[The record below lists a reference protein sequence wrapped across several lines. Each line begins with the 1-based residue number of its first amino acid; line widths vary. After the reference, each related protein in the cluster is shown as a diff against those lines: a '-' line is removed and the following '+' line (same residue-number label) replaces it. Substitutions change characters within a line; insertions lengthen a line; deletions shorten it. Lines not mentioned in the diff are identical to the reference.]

1 MKVIFTCGGTAGHV
15 NPALALAGYMKKKD
29 PTVEILF
36 VGTPRGM
43 ERGLV
48 AKAGYDYRGI
58 EVGGFDRRLSLHSL
72 RHNLKSAADLLT
84 LRRRADE
91 ILREFPADLVVG
103 TGGYASYPMV
113 KYAALRGIPTAVHEA
128 NMIPGLTTQ
137 MLEKHASRIMVGFEE
152 CRTLYKHPER
162 IVVTGTP
169 VRGDFFEKTHDEA
182 KAALGIEPEEPL
194 VVSFWGSLGASTMN
208 RQMLD
213 FFEKEKEDGYPFR
226 HIHGGGS
233 GSWDWMQQEL
243 QARGLTQDPRLD
255 VRQYIY
261 DMAVVMRAA
270 DLVICRAG
278 ASTISE
284 ITALAVPTV
293 IVPSP
298 YVANNHQEKNARILA
313 QHGGACLIREEE
325 SSGEKLYRTARDILA
340 SPTRRDSMSHGMAE
354 LGILDATERIYNTV
368 MELVK

>member
-15 NPALALAGYMKKKD
+15 NPALALAGYMQKKD
-29 PTVEILF
+29 PTVEVLF
-36 VGTPRGM
+36 VGTPDGM

-48 AKAGYDYRGI
+48 LKAGYDYRGI
-58 EVGGFDRRLSLHSL
+58 AVGGLERSVSLSSL
-72 RHNLKSAADLLT
+72 RHNAKSAVELLT
-84 LRRRADE
+84 LRRRAEE

-103 TGGYASYPMV
+103 TGGYASFPMV
-113 KYAALRGIPTAVHEA
+113 KFAALRGIPAAVHEA
-128 NMIPGLTTQ
+128 NMIPGLTTK

-152 CRTLYKHPER
+152 CRALYKHPER

-182 KAALGIEPEEPL
+182 KAALSIAPEEPL

-208 RQMLD
+208 EQMLD
-213 FFEKEKEDGYPFR
+213 FFAREKADGYPFR
-226 HIHGGGS
+226 HIHAVGS
-233 GSWDWMQQEL
+233 RGWEQMSREL
-243 QARGLTQDPRLD
+243 EERELTGDPRLD

-284 ITALAVPTV
+284 ITALAVPTI

-340 SPTRRDSMSHGMAE
+340 SPTRRDSMSRGMAE

>member
-1 MKVIFTCGGTAGHV
+1 MVRSQWVNLNGLWDYAITPAEAEDFSAEGMILVPFAVESSLSGVGRKVGKDQALWYERSFDLPKKSKGMKTLLHFGAVDWKASIYV
-15 NPALALAGYMKKKD
+15 NGKLAG
-29 PTVEILF
+29 E
-36 VGTPRGM
+36 
-43 ERGLV
+43 
-48 AKAGYDYRGI
+48 
-58 EVGGFDRRLSLHSL
+58 H
-72 RHNLKSAADLLT
+72 
-84 LRRRADE
+84 
-91 ILREFPADLVVG
+91 
-103 TGGYASYPMV
+103 TGGYASFPMV

-128 NMIPGLTTQ
+128 NMIPGLTTR
-137 MLEKHASRIMVGFEE
+137 MLEKHAGRIMVGFEE
-152 CRTLYKHPER
+152 CRNLYKHPER

-169 VRGDFFEKTHDEA
+169 VRGDFFNLTHDEA
-182 KAALGIEPEEPL
+182 KAALGLGAEEPL

-213 FFEKEKEDGYPFR
+213 FFEKEKADGYPFR
-226 HIHGGGS
+226 HIHAVGS
-233 GSWDWMQQEL
+233 GNWEWMQQEL
-243 QARGLTQDPRLD
+243 RQRDLTGNARLD

-284 ITALAVPTV
+284 ITALAVPTI

-325 SSGEKLYRTARDILA
+325 SSGGKLYRTARDILD
-340 SPTRRDSMSHGMAE
+340 SPTRRESMSRGMAE
-354 LGILDATERIYNTV
+354 LGILDATERIYQTV
-368 MELVK
+368 MELVR

>member
-1 MKVIFTCGGTAGHV
+1 M
-15 NPALALAGYMKKKD
+15 
-29 PTVEILF
+29 
-36 VGTPRGM
+36 
-43 ERGLV
+43 
-48 AKAGYDYRGI
+48 
-58 EVGGFDRRLSLHSL
+58 
-72 RHNLKSAADLLT
+72 
-84 LRRRADE
+84 
-91 ILREFPADLVVG
+91 
-103 TGGYASYPMV
+103 
-113 KYAALRGIPTAVHEA
+113 
-128 NMIPGLTTQ
+128 
-137 MLEKHASRIMVGFEE
+137 
-152 CRTLYKHPER
+152 
-162 IVVTGTP
+162 
-169 VRGDFFEKTHDEA
+169 RGDFFEKTHDEA

-226 HIHGGGS
+226 HIHAVGS

-284 ITALAVPTV
+284 ITALAVPTI

-340 SPTRRDSMSHGMAE
+340 SPTRRASMSRGMAE

>member
-1 MKVIFTCGGTAGHV
+1 M
-15 NPALALAGYMKKKD
+15 
-29 PTVEILF
+29 
-36 VGTPRGM
+36 
-43 ERGLV
+43 

-58 EVGGFDRRLSLHSL
+58 RVDGFDRSVSLSSL
-72 RHNLKSAADLLT
+72 RHNLKSAAELLT
-84 LRRRADE
+84 LRHRADK

-103 TGGYASYPMV
+103 TGGYASFPMV

-128 NMIPGLTTQ
+128 NMIPGLTTR
-137 MLEKHASRIMVGFEE
+137 MLEKHAGRIMVGFEE
-152 CRTLYKHPER
+152 CRNLYKHPER

-169 VRGDFFEKTHDEA
+169 VRGDFFNLTHDEA
-182 KAALGIEPEEPL
+182 KAALGLGAEEPL

-213 FFEKEKEDGYPFR
+213 FFEKEKADGYPFR
-226 HIHGGGS
+226 HIHAVGS
-233 GSWDWMQQEL
+233 GNWEWMQQEL
-243 QARGLTQDPRLD
+243 RQRDLTGNARLD

-284 ITALAVPTV
+284 ITALAVPTI

-325 SSGEKLYRTARDILA
+325 SSGGKLYRTARDILD
-340 SPTRRDSMSHGMAE
+340 SPTRRESMSRGMAE
-354 LGILDATERIYNTV
+354 LGILDATERIYQTV
-368 MELVK
+368 MELVR

>member
-15 NPALALAGYMKKKD
+15 NPALALAGYMRRKD
-29 PTVEILF
+29 PAVEILF
-36 VGTPRGM
+36 VGTPDGM

-48 AKAGYDYRGI
+48 AQAGYDYRGI
-58 EVGGFDRRLSLHSL
+58 AVGGFERSMSLDSL
-72 RHNLKSAADLLT
+72 RHNAKSAARLLT
-84 LRRRADE
+84 LRHRAGA

-113 KYAALRGIPTAVHEA
+113 KYAALRGIPTAVHES
-128 NMIPGLTTQ
+128 NMIPGLTTR
-137 MLEKHASRIMVGFEE
+137 MLEKHAGRIMVGFEE
-152 CRTLYKHPER
+152 CRALYKHPER

-169 VRGDFFEKTHDEA
+169 VRGDFFDLTREEA
-182 KAALGIEPEEPL
+182 KAALGIPVSQTL

-213 FFEKEKEDGYPFR
+213 FFRREKEDGFPFY
-226 HIHGGGS
+226 HIHAAGS
-233 GSWDWMQQEL
+233 GSWEWMQQEL
-243 QARGLTQDPRLD
+243 QQAGLTGQNRLD

-298 YVANNHQEKNARILA
+298 YVANDHQEKNARILA
-313 QHGGACLIREEE
+313 QHGGACLIHEAEC
-325 SSGEKLYRTARDILA
+325 SGEKLYQTTRDILD
-340 SPTRRDSMSHGMAE
+340 SPTRRDSMSRGMAE